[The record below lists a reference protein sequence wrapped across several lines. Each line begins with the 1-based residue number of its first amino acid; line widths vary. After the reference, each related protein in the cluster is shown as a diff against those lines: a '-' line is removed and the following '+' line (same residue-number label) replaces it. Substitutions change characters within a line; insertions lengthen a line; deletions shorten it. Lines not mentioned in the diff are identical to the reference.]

1 LDSAV
6 GLARDCPSPDFGQ
19 ARRQEY
25 RVVVVG
31 YICAALVGLSL
42 GLMGGGG
49 SILTVPI
56 FVYVL
61 GYDPKLAIAMS
72 LPVVGITSLA
82 GAVGHWKAGN
92 VNLRAAATFGVIAMI
107 GAFAGA
113 RLAGLING
121 RVQLALLATVMLAA
135 AVLMFRSAR
144 RTPDVTATVE
154 PPRAMP
160 LGLLLPVALAVGV
173 LTGVVGIGGGFL
185 VVPAL
190 VLLARAPMK
199 QAVGT
204 SLLVIAMN
212 SASGFAGYMGQM
224 QMPWGFMAG
233 FAAVAV
239 AGIVAGTYLV
249 RFVSQRALKQAFA
262 AFLIVMGTF
271 ILYKNREVFF
281 PVPDVRPVA
290 SIETM
295 ACDTRCTSSLISAN
309 AGDSSHAA

>member
-1 LDSAV
+1 MLV
-6 GLARDCPSPDFGQ
+6 H
-19 ARRQEY
+19 EY
-25 RVVVVG
+25 DLRMLVLG
-31 YICAALVGLSL
+31 YALAALVGLSL

-72 LPVVGITSLA
+72 LPVVGVTSLV

-92 VNLRAAATFGVIAMI
+92 VHLRNAATFGIIAMI

-113 RLAGLING
+113 RLATLING
-121 RVQLALLATVMLAA
+121 QVQLALLAIVMLMA

-144 RTPDVTATVE
+144 STSTTTGSDAVADAPSRT
-154 PPRAMP
+154 MP
-160 LGLLLPVALAVGV
+160 LTLLLPVALAVGV

-190 VLLARAPMK
+190 VLLARAPMQ

-212 SASGFAGYMGQM
+212 AASGFAGYVGHVHV
-224 QMPWGFMAG
+224 PWAFMAG
-233 FAAVAV
+233 FTAVA
-239 AGIVAGTYLV
+239 AIGILAGTYFV

-262 AFLIVMGTF
+262 LFLVVMGAF
-271 ILYKNREVFF
+271 ILYRNRNAFLPIVDVT
-281 PVPDVRPVA
+281 PRAPTARVITRPLTTAPDP
-290 SIETM
+290 S
-295 ACDTRCTSSLISAN
+295 ISARRTT
-309 AGDSSHAA
+309 HAV